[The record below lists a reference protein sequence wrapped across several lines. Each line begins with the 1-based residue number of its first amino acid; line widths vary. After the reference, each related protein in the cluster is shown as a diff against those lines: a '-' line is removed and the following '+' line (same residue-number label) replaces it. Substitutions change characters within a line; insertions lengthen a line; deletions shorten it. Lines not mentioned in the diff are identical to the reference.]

1 MSDKHVALVTG
12 ASRGIGR
19 GIAVEL
25 SQNGFLVVVNYCD
38 NLSAAEETLAE
49 ITSAGGQG
57 DLCQADI
64 AAPSH
69 RDLLTEYVLE
79 RFGRI
84 DLLVNNAGVA
94 PLVRNDILDVDQ
106 QSYDRVMGINLKGAF
121 FLTQGVAKHMINQIK
136 SGTIENPKIVNIG
149 SISAYSVS
157 VNRAEYCMSKAGLS
171 MMTQLYAVRLAEEG
185 IGVFEVCPGVVK
197 TDMTDQAVVETY
209 DKRIAAGMTPIRRWG
224 EPQDVG
230 KAVAAIAAGHFPFST
245 GQSFPSRI
253 MHLSSTSACTAS
265 KVLIE

>member
-1 MSDKHVALVTG
+1 MSDKPVALVTG

-25 SQNGFLVVVNYCD
+25 GRNGHLVIVNYCE

-49 ITSAGGQG
+49 VTSAGGQG

-69 RDLLTEYVLE
+69 RDLLIEYVLE

-94 PLVRNDILDVDQ
+94 PIVRNDILDVDQ

-121 FLTQGVAKHMINQIK
+121 FLTQRVAKHMIDLKNN
-136 SGTIENPKIVNIG
+136 GTIENPKIINIG
-149 SISAYSVS
+149 SISGYSVS
-157 VNRAEYCMSKAGLS
+157 TNRAEYCISKAGLA
-171 MMTQLYAVRLAEEG
+171 MMTQLYAVRLAGDG

-197 TDMTDQAVVETY
+197 TDMTDQAVVEAY
-209 DKRIAAGMTPIRRWG
+209 DKRIAGGMTPIRRWG
-224 EPQDVG
+224 EPEDVG
-230 KAVAAIAAGHFPFST
+230 KAVVAIAAGHFPFST
-245 GQSFPSRI
+245 GMVINVDGGWHIRQ
-253 MHLSSTSACTAS
+253 L
-265 KVLIE
+265 